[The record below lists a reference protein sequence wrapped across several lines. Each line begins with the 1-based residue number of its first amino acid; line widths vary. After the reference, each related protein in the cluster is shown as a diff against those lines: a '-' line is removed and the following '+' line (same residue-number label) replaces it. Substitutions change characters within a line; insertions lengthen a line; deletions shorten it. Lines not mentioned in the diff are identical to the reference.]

1 MSTVPEKVGEES
13 KEEVSNSAEPT
24 TPARVVE
31 TVNKSGVSVADCL
44 TDHIVKQAK
53 TNQFTND
60 YGISRDYGIE
70 SWKDPL
76 LESQLLKYE
85 QLMAMSRRTSV
96 SLADSQEE

>member
-1 MSTVPEKVGEES
+1 MSTVPEKIDEKS
-13 KEEVSNSAEPT
+13 KEVSNSAEPT

-44 TDHIVKQAK
+44 TDHIVEQAE
-53 TNQFTND
+53 TNQFNND
-60 YGISRDYGIE
+60 CGILRDYGIQ
-70 SWKDPL
+70 SWKDQF
-76 LESQLLKYE
+76 LESQLLTYE